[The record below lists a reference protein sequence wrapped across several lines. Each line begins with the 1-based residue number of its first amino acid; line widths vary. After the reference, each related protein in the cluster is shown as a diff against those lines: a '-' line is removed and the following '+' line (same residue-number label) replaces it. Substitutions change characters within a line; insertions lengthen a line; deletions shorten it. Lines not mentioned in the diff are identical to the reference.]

1 LQIDDSNAEAHLAL
15 ALEKHW
21 YERNW
26 AAAEQEFQR
35 AIALN
40 PKLPDAACLYSWLLV
55 PLGRKDDA
63 VRIAGEAQRLDPL
76 SQIGN
81 FTPGSI
87 SVFTRQWDRAVV
99 QLRAAIDLD
108 ATYWLDHVFLG
119 RSYEQKHDFQKAT
132 SEFEQALK
140 LDKDHAEIWSA
151 LGHVYGVSGNTA
163 EARRVLD
170 KLQTPGA
177 LSYVAPYNVAIV
189 YAGLGD
195 TAQSFGWL
203 ERAFEQRSYYLPTYF
218 PTDERL
224 DNLHADPR
232 FTELKRRL
240 DLPQAR

>member
-1 LQIDDSNAEAHLAL
+1 M
-15 ALEKHW
+15 
-21 YERNW
+21 NW
-26 AAAEQEFQR
+26 FEWNWTAAEQEFQR

-55 PLGRKDDA
+55 PLGRRDEA
-63 VRIAGEAQRLDPL
+63 VRIAGEAKRLGPL

-81 FTPGSI
+81 FVPGSI
-87 SVFTRQWDRAVV
+87 SVFTGQWDRAVA
-99 QLRAAIDLD
+99 QLSAAIDLD

-119 RSYEQKHDFQKAT
+119 RAYEQKRDFPKAT
-132 SEFEQALK
+132 AAFEQALK
-140 LDKDHAEIWSA
+140 LDQDHAEIWSA
-151 LGHVYGVSGNTA
+151 LGYVYGVSGNTA
-163 EARRVLD
+163 EARKVLA

-195 TAQSFGWL
+195 ASHSFAWL
-203 ERAFEQRSYYLPTYF
+203 ERAFDQRSYYLPTYF

-232 FTELKRRL
+232 FAELKRRL
-240 DLPQAR
+240 DLRAR